1 MRVFTWANLVLKAT
15 LTRFDS
21 SIRHIHLTAKYDGL
35 PCRFLVLF
43 FIFWK
48 KNRKEKIK
56 SKNTKN
62 EKQEVK
68 NKHENMEKN
77 QDEKQKNQRQK
88 AEK

>member
-1 MRVFTWANLVLKAT
+1 MRVFTWANLVFKAT

-21 SIRHIHLTAKYDGL
+21 SIRHINLTAKYDGL
-35 PCRFLVLF
+35 PCQFNFLFLF

-48 KNRKEKIK
+48 KNQKEKIK

-68 NKHENMEKN
+68 NKHENIK
-77 QDEKQKNQRQK
+77 KKSR
-88 AEK
+88 